1 MNGKHTDPAY
11 DLEWGQEYGVIAK
24 AHRRSMD
31 YAQREARR
39 RFVLQVINLLAV
51 VALIGA
57 FFLLLSGAPVEARQ
71 RFVQRQV
78 SGGCPNGQCNL
89 KQQAVVV
96 QKVVAQ
102 PVVHH
107 AAPVVAA
114 PVYAA
119 PVVAQPNIHTQNN
132 WYSVGQ
138 PLVQHSQLVAAAR
151 DAVAEQQFKAT
162 VQGSFQATVN
172 GAGQALYQQQ
182 AAPVYQQ
189 PAPQWTPP
197 AEPQPPAQPDAP
209 PTFSMTAPTSLQQNC
224 GECHGS
230 GKAKGGFSLE
240 GMTGDQLWAAIDR
253 IKDGSMPPGNPLS
266 QAAKEAVAKELLSLK
281 P

>member
-1 MNGKHTDPAY
+1 MNGKTN
-11 DLEWGQEYGVIAK
+11 EWGTASGQLNKLRKRQKQVREVGAFLIA
-24 AHRRSMD
+24 ALLVVLFFVAIACSP
-31 YAQREARR
+31 AEAAR
-39 RFVLQVINLLAV
+39 RFVQKQSSPCAN
-51 VALIGA
+51 GRCN
-57 FFLLLSGAPVEARQ
+57 VE
-71 RFVQRQV
+71 
-78 SGGCPNGQCNL
+78 
-89 KQQAVVV
+89 QQAAVRHI
-96 QKVVAQ
+96 QQVVAQ

-182 AAPVYQQ
+182 QAPVYQQ

-197 AEPQPPAQPDAP
+197 PEPSAP
-209 PTFSMTAPTSLQQNC
+209 TGGDSLPTFSMTAPTSLQQNC

-266 QAAKEAVAKELLSLK
+266 EAAKEAVAKELLSLK